1 MMGTHISSFILPKC
15 PAFPGYEERMIQDPE
30 PRTQEPRAAG
40 AFTFVLHSHLPY
52 CRRAGRWPHGEEWI
66 HEATSETYLPLI
78 DALRRLRHEG
88 VAARLTLGLTPVLVE
103 QLADR
108 SVIENLIAFMTERR
122 MRADDD
128 IGRFERALE
137 PDRARTALWYR
148 DRYDSLLRLL
158 HDDLG
163 GDIIGAFRDLQN
175 AGMIEIAT
183 SAATH
188 GYLPLMAR
196 DATIRAQIGTG
207 ARAYRRH
214 FGCAPR
220 SFWLPECAYRPAYH
234 TEGQAS
240 GSIRP
245 GLETFLAEA
254 GVRVFFVETHT
265 IEGGRPVG
273 KAAGDAVG
281 VYGEILRRWVAP
293 LPPSSEPTSHDTYQ
307 PYWVTQPE
315 VAVIGRNSRTGI
327 QVWSAQQG
335 YPGEPRYREFHKR
348 DGVSGLHYWRVTGPD
363 VDLGDK
369 QLWSAHEAFHHACMH
384 ADHFSD
390 LVTGLLVDY
399 RREHGDGGII
409 AAAFDTELFGHWW
422 FEGVDWFYEVLRRLA
437 ARPQV
442 TVTTAGD
449 YIAQHPPAV
458 VLNLPE
464 SSWGEGGGHF
474 VWDNADTRWMW
485 PIIHAAEARIERLA
499 DRCAAAAGPLR
510 EVADQAA
517 REALL
522 LQSSD
527 WPFLITTGQARDYA
541 IERFRTHVARFD
553 RLCDLAES
561 GPPAEEAVRLAREYY
576 ELDNIFPDI
585 DLTLFR
591 RAGD

>member
-1 MMGTHISSFILPKC
+1 MTQHSGLST
-15 PAFPGYEERMIQDPE
+15 QD
-30 PRTQEPRAAG
+30 PRAAG

-66 HEATSETYLPLI
+66 HEAASETYLPLI
-78 DALRRLRHEG
+78 DALRRLQHEG
-88 VAARLTLGLTPVLVE
+88 SAARLTLGLTPVLVE

-108 SVIENLIAFMTERR
+108 LVIENLATFMAERR
-122 MRADDD
+122 ARAGDDV
-128 IGRFERALE
+128 GRFERALE
-137 PDRARTALWYR
+137 PDRARTAHWYR
-148 DRYDSLLRLL
+148 DRYDHLLRLL
-158 HDDLG
+158 QDDLG
-163 GDIIGAFRDLQN
+163 GDIVGAFRDLQN
-175 AGMIEIAT
+175 AGVIEIAG

-196 DATIRAQIGTG
+196 DSTIRAQISTG
-207 ARAYRRH
+207 VRAYRRH
-214 FGCAPR
+214 FGRDPR
-220 SFWLPECAYRPAYH
+220 SFWLPECAYRPAYL
-234 TEGQAS
+234 TEGPAG

-281 VYGEILRRWVAP
+281 PYGEILRRWVVP

-327 QVWSAQQG
+327 QVWSAQHG
-335 YPGEPRYREFHKR
+335 YPGEARYREFHKR

-369 QLWSAHEAFHHACMH
+369 QLWSAHEAFHHVCMH

-390 LVTGLLVDY
+390 LVTGLLTDHQ
-399 RREHGDGGII
+399 REHGQGGII

-422 FEGVDWFYEVLRRLA
+422 FEGVDWLYEVLRRLA
-437 ARPQV
+437 TRPEV
-442 TVTTAGD
+442 EVTTAGD
-449 YIAQHPPAV
+449 YVERYPPTI

-474 VWDNADTRWMW
+474 VWDNADTQWMW

-499 DRCAAAAGPLR
+499 DRCATASGPLR

-527 WPFLITTGQARDYA
+527 WPFLVTTGQARDYA
-541 IERFRTHVARFD
+541 IERFRTHVERFD

-561 GPPAEEAVRLAREYY
+561 SALGDEAVRLAREYY